1 MRQLWLVE
9 PKRADQMANDE
20 VQLKARATSC
30 LVGLSLHYLNS
41 TIYGLG

>member
-20 VQLKARATSC
+20 VQLKARG